1 MKKYDVFVSYS
12 REDFWDKNENVIPG
26 NVVSQIVSVLEAYK
40 QHYEFEYFFDQESRS
55 IRTRDEYLKRI
66 AAVLDVSK
74 VVLFVASKNSY
85 ASDFCA
91 KELNFADKRNIP
103 IVQFC
108 IDSAKM
114 PLDIELLLG
123 NHQFRHIKHFSV
135 EKIVQ
140 DALREALG
148 CQVKSLKELSE
159 SSSGENKKEHSSML
173 DSCISFAKKV
183 INVSKRVFVTIAV
196 VAFSLFLFF
205 WAIGTIVSDDNDKAT
220 ATQSEQT
227 FPPLIDKNITPIEID
242 SLLTA
247 EQLRAKGWE
256 FQNKKDYNSAVQYYH
271 RAALMG
277 YDVAQNDLAYCYY
290 KGFGV
295 TQDYHEAVKWYRKAV
310 EQGNKTAKE
319 NLRTLGYQE

>member
-1 MKKYDVFVSYS
+1 M
-12 REDFWDKNENVIPG
+12 
-26 NVVSQIVSVLEAYK
+26 
-40 QHYEFEYFFDQESRS
+40 
-55 IRTRDEYLKRI
+55 
-66 AAVLDVSK
+66 
-74 VVLFVASKNSY
+74 VLFVASKNSY

-196 VAFSLFLFF
+196 ASFSISMLFLVIASF
-205 WAIGTIVSDDNDKAT
+205 IDDKEPVPPT
-220 ATQSEQT
+220 EQVI
-227 FPPLIDKNITPIEID
+227 PPLVDQNITPIEID

-247 EQLRAKGWE
+247 EQLFSKGKE
-256 FQNKKDYNSAVQYYH
+256 YFNKKDYNSAVQYYYKSAH
-271 RAALMG
+271 MG
-277 YDVAQNDLAYCYY
+277 YSKAQNNLGTCYEN
-290 KGFGV
+290 GHGV
-295 TQDYHEAVKWYRKAV
+295 TKSVAEAVKWYRKAA
-310 EQGNKTAKE
+310 EQGNEDAKKRLSE
-319 NLRTLGYQE
+319 LGY

>member
-1 MKKYDVFVSYS
+1 MKYDLFISYS
-12 REDFWDKNENVIPG
+12 REDFWDKNENVILG

-40 QHYEFEYFFDQESRS
+40 QHYEFEYFFDQESRA

-196 VAFSLFLFF
+196 ASFSISMLFLVIASF
-205 WAIGTIVSDDNDKAT
+205 IDDKEPVPPT
-220 ATQSEQT
+220 EQVI
-227 FPPLIDKNITPIEID
+227 PPLVDQNITPIEID

-247 EQLRAKGWE
+247 EQLFSKGKE
-256 FQNKKDYNSAVQYYH
+256 FFNKKDYNSAVQYYYKSAH
-271 RAALMG
+271 MG
-277 YDVAQNDLAYCYY
+277 YSKAQNNLGTCYEN
-290 KGFGV
+290 GHGV
-295 TQDYHEAVKWYRKAV
+295 TKSVAEAVKWYRKAA
-310 EQGNKTAKE
+310 EQGHESAKE
-319 NLRTLGYQE
+319 NLRRLGYTE